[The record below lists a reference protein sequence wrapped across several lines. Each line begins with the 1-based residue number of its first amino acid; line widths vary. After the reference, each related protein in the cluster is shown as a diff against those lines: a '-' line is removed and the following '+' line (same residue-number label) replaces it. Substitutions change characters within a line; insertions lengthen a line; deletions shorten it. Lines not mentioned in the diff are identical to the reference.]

1 MKRNILILLCIGI
14 LLALPNLAV
23 SDCLSFGRATGW
35 YIQNENT
42 IIFYSQMKPVAK
54 VVLQDCTVSSSSNI
68 QLLKT
73 YMCDA
78 DSLIVDGKNCAIL
91 SVTSASSSTLGGW

>member
-1 MKRNILILLCIGI
+1 MKRNILILLSLGI
-14 LLALPNLAV
+14 LLTLPNLAA

-35 YIQNENT
+35 YVQDEST
-42 IIFYSQMKPVAK
+42 VIFYSQMKPVAK
-54 VVLQDCTVSSSSNI
+54 IILQDCTVTSSSNI

-78 DSLIVDGKNCAIL
+78 DSLLIDGKDCAIL
-91 SVTSASSSTLGGW
+91 SIRSASSGSLGGW